1 MPSTGSSRSCST
13 ARAAACSAC
22 TWSRATRATS
32 SSASRSACGS
42 APPWTSS
49 PRCTTCFLPSA
60 KASRPRRNAPLN
72 DTKETREAGA
82 GYRPLSRDPSRPC
95 WRTAS
100 AGNRAPG
107 GRGRIGRSA
116 RWLPSQ
122 LDGHGSML
130 VAAVD
135 AELHL
140 VTGLL
145 VADCVAELLDRVER
159 NALDGVDQVTA
170 ERIGDAREGRALSAR
185 AQSRLGG
192 RTTGLHRLDEQ
203 AVARGEAEE
212 LGGGVGHGLRGD
224 PEEGVFRMAGP
235 DDLRGDGLDGVDR
248 DRETDAHVSLGAR
261 LTGLNL

>member
-1 MPSTGSSRSCST
+1 M
-13 ARAAACSAC
+13 
-22 TWSRATRATS
+22 WSRGTRATS
-32 SSASRSACGS
+32 SRASRSAYGS
-42 APPWTSS
+42 APQWTSS
-49 PRCTTCFLPSA
+49 LRCTTSSRPSA
-60 KASRPRRNAPLN
+60 RASRPRRNAPPN
-72 DTKETREAGA
+72 GEKTREAGA

-135 AELHL
+135 AEPHL

-159 NALDGVDQVTA
+159 IALDGVDQVTA

-248 DRETDAHVSLGAR
+248 DRETDAH
-261 LTGLNL
+261 